1 MDGYADSSGARRRPV
16 HCRGLLLRQDR
27 EEPSQPEDAGR
38 ASTGD
43 QRQAGDPDPYE
54 RRYAG
59 AAGPAFPH
67 DGERRHGGRAVS
79 MRTSTR
85 PSKVTTRQV
94 FAIAGPAMIANLT
107 TPLIGIVSTTAI
119 GRLGDATLLGG
130 VAMASVLFDC
140 IFWLFA
146 FLRMSTVAFTAQSLG
161 AGEPGELRAILVRGF
176 IVAALIGTALILL
189 QVPLASILLGAMG
202 GSEGVT
208 RAAKTYFIIR
218 IWSSPLALGN
228 YVMLG
233 WLIGQARAKLALGM
247 QISINLINVAATVVL
262 VLVFDFGIAGAAIAA
277 VIAET
282 AGLVLGLLI
291 ARHLSK
297 GQFAASRALLFDRAK
312 LMRMLAVNRDI
323 MIRTASLIA
332 AFLFFTAQGARAG
345 DMTLAANAVLNNFL
359 LISAFFLD
367 GLANAA
373 EQLCGRACGARDR
386 DEFSGAVRLVVFWG
400 FGFALAVTGVFA
412 LFGPALID
420 LMTASPDVRRI
431 ARDFLLFVVA
441 SPALAVFAFAFDG
454 VYIGATWA
462 RDMRNL
468 MVASLAIFLAAWF
481 ALRSFGNAGLWAA
494 LLVHYAARGGLEAW
508 RYPALLRKSFG

>member
-1 MDGYADSSGARRRPV
+1 MHSPV
-16 HCRGLLLRQDR
+16 T
-27 EEPSQPEDAGR
+27 
-38 ASTGD
+38 AS
-43 QRQAGDPDPYE
+43 R
-54 RRYAG
+54 
-59 AAGPAFPH
+59 
-67 DGERRHGGRAVS
+67 
-79 MRTSTR
+79 
-85 PSKVTTRQV
+85 VTTAQV
-94 FAIAGPAMIANLT
+94 FAIAGPAMVANLT

-140 IFWLFA
+140 MFWLFG

-161 AGEPGELRAILVRGF
+161 AGETNELRAILIRGL
-176 IVAALIGTALILL
+176 IVAALVGATLIALQI
-189 QVPLASILLGAMG
+189 PLATILFSAMG

-277 VIAET
+277 LIAE
-282 AGLVLGLLI
+282 AVGLLLGLLI

-297 GQFAASRALLFDRAK
+297 GQFAASRALLFDRSK

-359 LISAFFLD
+359 LFGAFFLD

-373 EQLCGRACGARDR
+373 EQLCGRAYGARDKAA
-386 DEFSGAVRLVVFWG
+386 FAGAVKLVVMWG
-400 FGFALAVTGVFA
+400 FGFALAVAACFL

-420 LMTASPDVRRI
+420 IMTASVDVRRI
-431 ARDFLLFVVA
+431 ARDYLPFVIFAPLLGV
-441 SPALAVFAFAFDG
+441 FAFDG
-454 VYIGATWA
+454 IYIGATWA

-468 MVASLAIFLAAWF
+468 MMASLLIFLTAWL
-481 ALRSFGNAGLWAA
+481 ALRSFGNAGLWGA
-494 LLVHYAARGGLEAW
+494 LLVHYAARGGLQAL
-508 RYPALLRKSFG
+508 RYPQLLKASFDLKR